1 MLLQVLRSCVLGS
14 HTHARCHLS
23 PHYLAASSHIQRV
36 CYAHVETWY
45 AVVCVGGVPPQEY
58 TIVQAVKMCEDLST
72 PAAPFELCNSACAN
86 LGRGYDAYKIADSS
100 GAQACGGLLP
110 QLPPSVPY
118 QGETQT
124 LTLSLLPDPPPHSH
138 PPRLPVYRT
147 TLFPDAPETPRDTS
161 EAPQRPLR
169 DTPET
174 LPGRGWP
181 SATSRLSLGRSRL
194 SLGCIS

>member
-1 MLLQVLRSCVLGS
+1 M
-14 HTHARCHLS
+14 H
-23 PHYLAASSHIQRV
+23 
-36 CYAHVETWY
+36 TWY

-124 LTLSLLPDPPPHSH
+124 LTLTLLPDPPPHSH

-161 EAPQRPLR
+161 EAPQETPPRHSR
-169 DTPET
+169 DTSRTRMAE
-174 LPGRGWP
+174 RYI
-181 SATSRLSLGRSRL
+181 SAISRQISAISRLYLLGDDDQARAGARPDAAAGVVGPL
-194 SLGCIS
+194 P